1 MDPNEMYGAVLDAL
15 TDHAK
20 KHEENS
26 PRKAVGMMAIQPFDA
41 ETTDNEAVR
50 AVGVIAYGDMD
61 DIDFVVLK
69 TLPSGE
75 IIPSTECVL
84 WAVEGKEAAA

>member
-20 KHEENS
+20 KREEDA
-26 PRKAVGMMAIQPFDA
+26 PRKAVGMMSIQPFDA
-41 ETTDNEAVR
+41 ETADDESVR
-50 AVGVIAYGDMD
+50 AVGVIAYGDMN

-69 TLPSGE
+69 TLSGGE
-75 IIPSTECVL
+75 IIPTTEGSL
-84 WAVEGKEAAA
+84 WPVERKEAA

>member
-1 MDPNEMYGAVLDAL
+1 MDPNEMYAAFHEAL

-20 KHEENS
+20 EQKEDA
-26 PRKAVGMMAIQPFDA
+26 PRKAVGMMTIQPFDA
-41 ETTDNEAVR
+41 KTEEDEPVR

-69 TLPSGE
+69 TLPGGE
-75 IIPSTECVL
+75 IIPATEGSL
-84 WAVEGKEAAA
+84 WAVQRKEAA